1 MALDVGRILND
12 IMSQLGPLLEKNQE
26 RKERRDWLNYLNTRE
41 LENVKGENAV
51 KLQQATDTGAL
62 ARQRLIN
69 QGSRDVADVNAGAS
83 IFTAREN
90 RMGEKDKAT
99 ITGEA
104 SKYHSDKIVDA
115 YQGRGNDP
123 SKIIE
128 ATTKAGIT
136 STPDQVLDLRKR
148 LLNQN
153 TGDTM
158 SRDSITTNDVL
169 KFNNSAAPTPK
180 AGRSMSFTMDN
191 PLGNRLKPKQRKLED
206 YMN

>member
-1 MALDVGRILND
+1 MALDIGRILND

-115 YQGRGNDP
+115 YQGRSNDP

-180 AGRSMSFTMDN
+180 AGGSMSFTMDN

>member
-1 MALDVGRILND
+1 MALDIGRMLND
-12 IMSQLGPLLEKNQE
+12 IISQLSPLLEKSRAN
-26 RKERRDWLNYLNTRE
+26 KERRDWLNYLNQRE
-41 LENVKGENAV
+41 LENVKGENAL

-69 QGSRDVADVNAGAS
+69 QGGRDVADVNAGAS

-90 RMGEKDKAT
+90 RMSEKDKAT
-99 ITGEA
+99 IVGEA

-180 AGRSMSFTMDN
+180 AGGSMSFTMDN

>member
-1 MALDVGRILND
+1 MAIDIGRMLDD
-12 IMSQLGPLLEKNQE
+12 IMSKMEPFLAKAQE
-26 RKERRDWLNYLNTRE
+26 RKERRDWLNYLNQRE
-41 LENVKGENAV
+41 LEGVKGDNAI
-51 KLQQATDTGAL
+51 KLQQTTDIGSL

-90 RMGEKDKAT
+90 RMGETDKAN
-99 ITGEA
+99 IAGDA
-104 SKYHSDKIVDA
+104 SKYHSDRIVDA

-136 STPDQVLDLRKR
+136 TTPDQIIDLRKR
-148 LLNQN
+148 LLAQN

-158 SRDSITTNDVL
+158 SRDSITPNDVL

-180 AGRSMSFTMDN
+180 AGGTMSFTMDN
-191 PLGNRLKPKQRKLED
+191 PLGNKPKPKQRKLED

>member
-1 MALDVGRILND
+1 MALDIGRILND

-99 ITGEA
+99 IAGEA

-180 AGRSMSFTMDN
+180 AGGSMSFTMDS

>member
-1 MALDVGRILND
+1 MALDIGRILND

-99 ITGEA
+99 IAGEA

-180 AGRSMSFTMDN
+180 AGGSMSFTMDN